1 MQMILFKMNQQ
12 NFMVSAETVE
22 EVIDTVE
29 ITEIPLAPKW
39 VQGLI
44 NLRGSVLTVVGLA
57 ELIDLAPIEKKM
69 NILIMKD
76 EDNRKGLLIDE
87 VLKVVDIEQDQIQLG
102 TTSDKKYYIG
112 ATTVAENVASIIEI
126 NQLIFL

>member
-12 NFMVSAETVE
+12 NFMVSAESVE

-29 ITEIPLAPKW
+29 ITGIPLAPKW

-44 NLRGSVLTVVGLA
+44 NLRGSVLTVIGLA
-57 ELIDLAPIEKKM
+57 ELINLPSIEKKM
-69 NILIMKD
+69 NILIMKN

-87 VLKVVDIEQDQIQLG
+87 VLKVIDIEKEQIQLESS
-102 TTSDKKYYIG
+102 SDKKYYIG
-112 ATTVAENVASIIEI
+112 ATTVEGNVASVIEI
-126 NQLIFL
+126 NQLIF

>member
-1 MQMILFKMNQQ
+1 
-12 NFMVSAETVE
+12 MVSAETVE

-57 ELIDLAPIEKKM
+57 ELIDLAPIEKK
-69 NILIMKD
+69 
-76 EDNRKGLLIDE
+76 
-87 VLKVVDIEQDQIQLG
+87 
-102 TTSDKKYYIG
+102 
-112 ATTVAENVASIIEI
+112 
-126 NQLIFL
+126 

>member
-57 ELIDLAPIEKKM
+57 ELIDLTPIEKKM

-102 TTSDKKYYIG
+102 STSDKKYYIG

-126 NQLIFL
+126 NQLIF

>member
-1 MQMILFKMNQQ
+1 
-12 NFMVSAETVE
+12 MVSAETVE

-102 TTSDKKYYIG
+102 STSDKKYYIG

-126 NQLIFL
+126 NQLIF

>member
-102 TTSDKKYYIG
+102 STSDKKYYIG

-126 NQLIFL
+126 NQLIF

>member
-12 NFMVSAETVE
+12 NFMVSAESVE

-29 ITEIPLAPKW
+29 ITGIPLAPKW

-44 NLRGSVLTVVGLA
+44 NLRGSVLTVIGLA
-57 ELIDLAPIEKKM
+57 ELIDLPPIKKKM
-69 NILIMKD
+69 NILIMKN

-87 VLKVVDIEQDQIQLG
+87 VLKVIDIEKDQIQLES
-102 TTSDKKYYIG
+102 TSDKKYYIG
-112 ATTVAENVASIIEI
+112 ATTVEKNVASVIEI
-126 NQLIFL
+126 NQLIF

>member
-126 NQLIFL
+126 NQLIF

>member
-12 NFMVSAETVE
+12 NFMVSAESVE

-29 ITEIPLAPKW
+29 ITGIPLAPKW

-44 NLRGSVLTVVGLA
+44 NLRGSVLTVIGLA
-57 ELIDLAPIEKKM
+57 ELINLPPIEKKM
-69 NILIMKD
+69 NILIMKN

-87 VLKVVDIEQDQIQLG
+87 VLKVIDIEKEQIQLESS
-102 TTSDKKYYIG
+102 SDKKYYIG
-112 ATTVAENVASIIEI
+112 ATTVEGNVASVIEI
-126 NQLIFL
+126 NQLIF

>member
-12 NFMVSAETVE
+12 NFMVSAESVE
-22 EVIDTVE
+22 EVIDTIE
-29 ITEIPLAPKW
+29 ITGIPLAPKW

-57 ELIDLAPIEKKM
+57 ELINLPPIEKKM
-69 NILIMKD
+69 NILIMKN

-87 VLKVVDIEQDQIQLG
+87 VLKVIDIEKEQIQLESS
-102 TTSDKKYYIG
+102 SDKKYYIG
-112 ATTVAENVASIIEI
+112 ATTVEGNVASVIEI
-126 NQLIFL
+126 NQLIF

>member
-12 NFMVSAETVE
+12 NFMVSAESVE

-29 ITEIPLAPKW
+29 ITGIPLAPKW

-57 ELIDLAPIEKKM
+57 ELINLPPIEKKM
-69 NILIMKD
+69 NILIMKN

-87 VLKVVDIEQDQIQLG
+87 VLKVIDIEKEQIQLESS
-102 TTSDKKYYIG
+102 SDKKYYIG
-112 ATTVAENVASIIEI
+112 ATTVEGNVASVIEI
-126 NQLIFL
+126 NQLIF